1 MPYPSRLATDHLY
14 MYRYFVFV
22 LILLIGCR
30 SMSNSAHAPVTA
42 AEDVARIVFLGN
54 SITYNG
60 QYIKAIET
68 YYRYHFPNRN
78 IEFINVGLSSET
90 VSGLSE
96 PGHAD
101 GAFPRPVL
109 QERLDRVLALTKP
122 DLVLACYGMN
132 GGIYLPLDESRF
144 RKFREGILH
153 LRRKVRDSGASIV
166 HLTPPVYD
174 ENKGGKQGY
183 DKVLEHYGEWLLR
196 TGKEKNWEVVDIH
209 EPMKAFLAAQ
219 QESDPEYSFSPDG
232 VHPDRTGHWLMAREI
247 LLYLGHGGVAET
259 TGIKE
264 ALGGRPN
271 VDQVIQLVEARQ
283 NLMRDAWLSATG
295 HNRPGVKAGLPLEQ
309 AKRKAAELDVQIQA
323 LLK

>member
-132 GGIYLPLDESRF
+132 
-144 RKFREGILH
+144 
-153 LRRKVRDSGASIV
+153 
-166 HLTPPVYD
+166 
-174 ENKGGKQGY
+174 
-183 DKVLEHYGEWLLR
+183 
-196 TGKEKNWEVVDIH
+196 
-209 EPMKAFLAAQ
+209 
-219 QESDPEYSFSPDG
+219 
-232 VHPDRTGHWLMAREI
+232 
-247 LLYLGHGGVAET
+247 
-259 TGIKE
+259 
-264 ALGGRPN
+264 
-271 VDQVIQLVEARQ
+271 
-283 NLMRDAWLSATG
+283 
-295 HNRPGVKAGLPLEQ
+295 
-309 AKRKAAELDVQIQA
+309 
-323 LLK
+323 

>member
-1 MPYPSRLATDHLY
+1 M
-14 MYRYFVFV
+14 
-22 LILLIGCR
+22 
-30 SMSNSAHAPVTA
+30 
-42 AEDVARIVFLGN
+42 
-54 SITYNG
+54 
-60 QYIKAIET
+60 
-68 YYRYHFPNRN
+68 
-78 IEFINVGLSSET
+78 
-90 VSGLSE
+90 
-96 PGHAD
+96 
-101 GAFPRPVL
+101 
-109 QERLDRVLALTKP
+109 
-122 DLVLACYGMN
+122 
-132 GGIYLPLDESRF
+132 
-144 RKFREGILH
+144 
-153 LRRKVRDSGASIV
+153 
-166 HLTPPVYD
+166 
-174 ENKGGKQGY
+174 
-183 DKVLEHYGEWLLR
+183 
-196 TGKEKNWEVVDIH
+196 DIH